1 LFKLILRK
9 LRSCK
14 TSFKFFVM
22 LRRRAEVLR
31 SNLGSSL
38 EGLAELLVVV
48 HELVVEPGPQ
58 RGEELRESARVQVQ
72 P

>member
-1 LFKLILRK
+1 MR
-9 LRSCK
+9 RSNPVALGLLLSGLAGQFLC
-14 TSFKFFVM
+14 
-22 LRRRAEVLR
+22 

-38 EGLAELLVVV
+38 QGLAELLVVV

-58 RGEELRESARVQVQ
+58 RGEELREPTRVQVQ

>member
-1 LFKLILRK
+1 
-9 LRSCK
+9 
-14 TSFKFFVM
+14 M